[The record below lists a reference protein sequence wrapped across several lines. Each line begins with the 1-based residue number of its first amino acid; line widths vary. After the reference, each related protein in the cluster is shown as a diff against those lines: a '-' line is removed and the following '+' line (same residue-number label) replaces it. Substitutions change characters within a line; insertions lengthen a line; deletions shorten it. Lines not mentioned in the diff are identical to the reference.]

1 MSDINTVIEG
11 KTGFRKKLKYLKMNY
26 ELYLFLI
33 PVIIHLAIF
42 SYYTMY
48 GVQIAFRDY
57 NPVQGFWGSPWVGLK
72 HMKRF
77 VDSPYFVQTLKNT
90 LSISLYSMLVGF
102 PIPIIMALAINMM
115 PSKKYQRFVQTV
127 LYAPNFISTVVIVGM
142 ILIFLSPYNGPV
154 NAILSRFGKQTI
166 NFMGL
171 PKLFPHV
178 YVWSGIWQS
187 AGWGMVIYLA
197 ALSGVSPELHEA
209 AIIDGATKFQRVIHV
224 DIPSIMPTITILLIL
239 SLGSL
244 IGVGFEKAYLM
255 QNPLNSGTSEVIST
269 YVYKRG
275 LNGGEFS
282 FASAVGLMNTA
293 ANLILLVIVNAVAR
307 KVSENSLW

>member
-1 MSDINTVIEG
+1 
-11 KTGFRKKLKYLKMNY
+11 
-26 ELYLFLI
+26 
-33 PVIIHLAIF
+33 
-42 SYYTMY
+42 
-48 GVQIAFRDY
+48 
-57 NPVQGFWGSPWVGLK
+57 
-72 HMKRF
+72 
-77 VDSPYFVQTLKNT
+77 
-90 LSISLYSMLVGF
+90 
-102 PIPIIMALAINMM
+102 
-115 PSKKYQRFVQTV
+115 
-127 LYAPNFISTVVIVGM
+127 
-142 ILIFLSPYNGPV
+142 
-154 NAILSRFGKQTI
+154 
-166 NFMGL
+166 
-171 PKLFPHV
+171 
-178 YVWSGIWQS
+178 
-187 AGWGMVIYLA
+187 MVIYLA